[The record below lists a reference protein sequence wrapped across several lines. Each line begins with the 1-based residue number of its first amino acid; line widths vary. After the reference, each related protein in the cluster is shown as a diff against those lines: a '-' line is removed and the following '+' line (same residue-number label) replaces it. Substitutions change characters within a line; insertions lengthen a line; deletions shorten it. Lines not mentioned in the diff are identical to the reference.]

1 MALRPARPRWP
12 YTAGMYIITTV
23 AEELADADFTAPAV
37 LLDGMVTP
45 LRHSTNFS
53 VEKEPGRAAD

>member
-1 MALRPARPRWP
+1 
-12 YTAGMYIITTV
+12 MYIITTV